1 MKQEIKPCPFC
12 GGEAEYTGVY
22 NTGIRCNK
30 CGIKI
35 FKGSQSRCEKV
46 WNTRPDAPDGDERLN
61 NEIINNQHKLMITA
75 EQRGCDKTN
84 QEWIE
89 KIEKKIKELKDD
101 LADQI
106 KDGFDIGDFKHPSI
120 ITVLRELLPG
130 KDGKT

>member
-1 MKQEIKPCPFC
+1 M
-12 GGEAEYTGVY
+12 G
-22 NTGIRCNK
+22 
-30 CGIKI
+30 
-35 FKGSQSRCEKV
+35 CEKHDAYHCKLP
-46 WNTRPDAPDGDERLN
+46 TKKIYDAGGIEPDCPLQDAPDGDDTLN